1 MMAPAIVGG
10 SAARTSPVR
19 QGVVMPPALPP
30 RAILMV
36 SQKKLRARR
45 SDVLFWSGLGQ
56 IYTGQ
61 IGKGILMMIL
71 YPILVWTGLGTIIA
85 GGLVAAGST
94 NANDS
99 AAGGGFALFGFL
111 SLIAA
116 FAVWVYGIVNAYRTA
131 ERLNRH
137 QIASF

>member
-1 MMAPAIVGG
+1 
-10 SAARTSPVR
+10 
-19 QGVVMPPALPP
+19 MPPALPQ

-36 SQKKLRARR
+36 TQKSSGLAAVM
-45 SDVLFWSGLGQ
+45 SFFWSGLGQ

-71 YPILVWTGLGTIIA
+71 YPILIWTGLGTIIA
-85 GGLVAAGST
+85 GGLVAAGSA
-94 NANDS
+94 NANDA
-99 AAGGGFALFGFL
+99 AAGGGFALFGLL
-111 SLIAA
+111 SLIAS

-137 QIASF
+137 QIANL

>member
-1 MMAPAIVGG
+1 MAFCTKCGSQVTDDAAFCQTCGAGRRGITAPAIVAG

-36 SQKKLRARR
+36 SQKSSGLAAVM
-45 SDVLFWSGLGQ
+45 SFFWSGLGQ

-71 YPILVWTGLGTIIA
+71 YPILVWTGLGTISA
-85 GGLVAAGST
+85 GGLVARLEARMQMTQPLGEASPF
-94 NANDS
+94 S
-99 AAGGGFALFGFL
+99 AF
-111 SLIAA
+111 
-116 FAVWVYGIVNAYRTA
+116 
-131 ERLNRH
+131 
-137 QIASF
+137 